1 MGHWN
6 FGVACIKG
14 LVKSTTTTK
23 EITEH
28 DIDGYDIDVS
38 ISVGSDKPSS
48 IFGREKEWGLLQGF
62 LDESLGSRLAVVY
75 GRRRQ
80 GKTTLLQELAA
91 VTNSFY
97 WEAAEQSSAQ
107 NLESFSNA
115 WTDFIESGGP
125 IRFRNWEEALE
136 SVLAP
141 SNFDPLGL
149 TGSVMID
156 EVGYLIGTAPE
167 FPSLLQRHFG
177 PRAQSSG
184 KVRVILCGSI
194 YAQMTRLLAAG
205 QPLRGRQ
212 SLEVDVRP
220 FDYRTAASF
229 WGLDGHPDAAFRL
242 HALIGGTPAYL
253 RFAGGKTPSKG
264 NVDRWV
270 VDHLLNPA
278 SPLFHEGQLLVAE
291 DPTLVDKALY
301 WSVLGAVADG
311 FNRRTEI
318 ADALRRSP
326 GALAQPLAVL
336 EAGSW
341 IEMVPDPFHGRSTTV
356 TLNEP
361 IVRMHR
367 VLIAKE
373 RRRLDLGQAT
383 AVWEDSHSRVSR
395 LIYGPHLEW
404 IANDWMLRFASSK
417 TVGGSIRSS
426 GPGILRLGGVTHQL
440 DLVGLEPDRQD
451 VDRICVI
458 GEVKAEKSSMGIA
471 ELERLDLIATKLGD
485 RAAPTVRRMLVARSG
500 FSAELKRT
508 SRTRSDIELVDLH
521 RLYDG
526 D

>member
-1 MGHWN
+1 M
-6 FGVACIKG
+6 
-14 LVKSTTTTK
+14 
-23 EITEH
+23 
-28 DIDGYDIDVS
+28 S
-38 ISVGSDKPSS
+38 ISTGPDKPST
-48 IFGREKEWGLLQGF
+48 IFGRDKEWESLKVF
-62 LDESLGSRLAVVY
+62 LNEGLGSRLAVVY

-80 GKTTLLQELAA
+80 GKTTLLQELA
-91 VTNSFY
+91 VVNKSFY

-115 WTDFIESGGP
+115 WTEFIKSAGP
-125 IRFRNWEEALE
+125 VRFKNWEEALD
-136 SVLAP
+136 SVLA
-141 SNFDPLGL
+141 SDNFGQAKLLSG
-149 TGSVMID
+149 VMID

-177 PRAQSSG
+177 PRTQRSG

-212 SLEVDVRP
+212 SLEIDVRP
-220 FDYRTAASF
+220 FDYRTAAEF
-229 WGLDGHPDAAFRL
+229 WGLDSHPEAAFRQ

-253 RFAGGKTPSKG
+253 RFSGGHAPLKG

-270 VDHLLNPA
+270 INHLLNPS

-291 DPTLVDKALY
+291 DPTLADKALY

-311 FNRRTEI
+311 FSRRGEI
-318 ADALRRSP
+318 ADALGRSP

-336 EAGSW
+336 TAGSW
-341 IEMVPDPFHGRSTTV
+341 IEMVSDPFHNRSTTV

-361 IVRMHR
+361 IVRMYR
-367 VLIAKE
+367 VLIAKD
-373 RRRLDLGQAT
+373 RRRLDLGHAK
-383 AVWEDSHSRVSR
+383 AVWEDSQHRVAR

-404 IANDWMLRFASSK
+404 MANDWMLRFASPQ

-426 GPGILRLGGVTHQL
+426 GPGILRVGGATHQL

-451 VDRICVI
+451 LDRICVI
-458 GEVKAEKSSMGIA
+458 GEVKAEKTAMGLA
-471 ELERLDLIATKLGD
+471 ELGRLDQITAKLGG
-485 RAAPTVRRMLVARSG
+485 RAATSVRRMLVARSG

-508 SRTRSDIELVDLH
+508 ARSRNDVELVDLE
-521 RLYDG
+521 RLYEG

>member
-1 MGHWN
+1 
-6 FGVACIKG
+6 
-14 LVKSTTTTK
+14 
-23 EITEH
+23 
-28 DIDGYDIDVS
+28 VS
-38 ISVGSDKPSS
+38 ISPGPEKPSS
-48 IFGREKEWGLLQGF
+48 IFGREREWELLSDF
-62 LDESLGSRLAVVY
+62 LNEGLGSRLAVVY

-115 WTDFIESGGP
+115 WTDFTKSAGP
-125 IRFRNWEEALE
+125 VRFKNWEEALDR
-136 SVLAP
+136 VLTS
-141 SNFDPLGL
+141 SNFGHSSLLSG
-149 TGSVMID
+149 VMID

-177 PRAQSSG
+177 PRTQGSG
-184 KVRVILCGSI
+184 KVRVVLCGSI

-220 FDYRTAASF
+220 FDYRTAATF
-229 WGLDGHPDAAFRL
+229 WGLDSHPDAAFRL

-253 RFAGGKTPSKG
+253 RFSGGNAPAKG

-270 VDHLLNPA
+270 TDHLLNPS

-311 FNRRTEI
+311 FSRRGEI
-318 ADALRRSP
+318 AEALGRSP
-326 GALAQPLAVL
+326 AALAQPLAVL
-336 EAGSW
+336 TAGSW
-341 IEMVPDPFHGRSTTV
+341 IEMVGDPFHNRSTTI

-361 IVRMHR
+361 IVRTHR
-367 VLIAKE
+367 VVIAKD
-373 RRRLDLGQAT
+373 RRRLDLGQAK
-383 AVWEDSHSRVSR
+383 AVWEDSQHRVAR
-395 LIYGPHLEW
+395 LVYGPHLEW
-404 IANDWMLRFASSK
+404 MANDWLLRFASPK

-426 GPGILRLGGVTHQL
+426 GPGILRVGGAAHQL

-458 GEVKAEKSSMGIA
+458 GEVKAEKTTMGIV
-471 ELERLDLIATKLGD
+471 ELERLDQIATKLGE
-485 RAAPTVRRMLVARSG
+485 RAATSVRRMLVARSG
-500 FSAELKRT
+500 FSAELTRT
-508 SRTRSDIELVDLH
+508 ARVRSDVELVDLQ
-521 RLYDG
+521 RLYEG